1 MTIPIRVQH
10 FVGGKFLETDT
21 PNERRNPS
29 DLSEIVSLAPS
40 DMGAV
45 ISEAVALAR
54 EAQPAWAAA
63 SPELRSDILYRA
75 CEILF
80 ERIDTYGELLSRE
93 EGKTLEEG
101 KGEVGRAARI
111 FRYFGG
117 EALRAY
123 GVALSSTR
131 PSVDVET
138 LREAVGVFGLIT
150 PWNFPI
156 AIPVW
161 KAAPALA
168 YGNTVVLK
176 PSELTPALANVIAEV
191 LKEAGIP
198 DGVFNVVYGG
208 GEAGAALA
216 SHPEIDGV
224 SFTGSVATGA
234 KVSAAAIANQTRIQ
248 CEMGGKNALVILD
261 DADMQTAVN
270 VAMNGAFFSSGQKCT
285 ASSRLVVLDAIHDQF
300 VEALSKRCSELKVG
314 HALELGTNI
323 GPLASKSQ
331 FSKVHDY
338 LNIAKEE
345 GAELID
351 SANLTTAFD
360 GHYVTPKI
368 LLGTQQDTRINQ
380 EEIFGPVASIIKVT
394 DYDQALHVANGT
406 KFGLSA
412 GIVTNS
418 LKRARHFRRAA
429 KAGLVMVNLPTAG
442 VDYHVPFGGTRAS
455 NYGPREQGQN
465 AIEFYTHVKT
475 FYVQP

>member
-1 MTIPIRVQH
+1 MTNPVKVQH
-10 FVGGKFLETDT
+10 FVNGEFLNSD
-21 PNERRNPS
+21 PSIERRNPS
-29 DLSEIVSLAPS
+29 DLSEIVSVAPADS
-40 DMGAV
+40 GRV
-45 ISEAVALAR
+45 IDEAVSAAR
-54 EAQPAWAAA
+54 KAQPAWASA
-63 SPELRSDILYRA
+63 SPETRADILHRA
-75 CEILF
+75 AEILF

-93 EGKTLEEG
+93 EGKTLAEG

-111 FRYFGG
+111 FRYYSG

-123 GVALSSTR
+123 GVSLSSTR
-131 PSVDVET
+131 PGVDVET

-168 YGNTVVLK
+168 YGNAVVLK
-176 PSELTPALANVIAEV
+176 PSELTPALANVIASV
-191 LKEAGIP
+191 LNDAGVP

-216 SHPEIDGV
+216 SHPGIDGI

-248 CEMGGKNALVILD
+248 CEMGGKNAMVILD
-261 DADMQTAVN
+261 DADIETAVA
-270 VAMNGAFFSSGQKCT
+270 VATNGAFFSTGQKCT
-285 ASSRLVVLDAIHDQF
+285 ASSRLVVTDAIHDRF
-300 VEALSKRCSELKVG
+300 VDALTKRTGHLTVG
-314 HALELGTNI
+314 HALEAGTDI
-323 GPLASKSQ
+323 GPLASEDQ
-331 FSKVHDY
+331 FAKTNDY
-338 LNIAKEE
+338 LQIAEQE
-345 GAELID
+345 GAELV
-351 SANLTTAFD
+351 SAAVLNTNYD
-360 GHYVTPKI
+360 GHYVTPRI
-368 LLGTQQDTRINQ
+368 LLGTKKYMRINQ
-380 EEIFGPVASIIKVT
+380 EEIFGPVASIIRVS
-394 DYDQALHVANGT
+394 DYDEALEVANGT

-418 LKRARHFRRAA
+418 LKHARHFRRAA

-455 NYGPREQGQN
+455 SYGPREQGQN

-475 FYVQP
+475 YYARP